1 MEYRRVVVSLAGMR
15 FDMTPVDALAREGWV
30 IQHVLQQG
38 GQEVVYM
45 ARDNT
50 EPRKR
55 GRPPGPQ
62 EIKE

>member
-1 MEYRRVVVSLAGMR
+1 MEYRRVVVKLAGLG
-15 FDMTPVDALAREGWV
+15 FDMTEVDALAREGWV

-38 GQEVVYM
+38 AQEVVYM

-55 GRPPGPQ
+55 GRAPGPR
-62 EIKE
+62 ETKE